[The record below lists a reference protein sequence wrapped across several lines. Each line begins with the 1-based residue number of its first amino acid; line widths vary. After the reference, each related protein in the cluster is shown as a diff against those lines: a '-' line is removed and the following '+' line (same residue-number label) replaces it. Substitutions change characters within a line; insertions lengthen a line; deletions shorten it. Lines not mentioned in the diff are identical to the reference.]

1 MTHQSNTEKGIISSK
16 SWKDRGGGRGF
27 GWVTQK
33 TTKYLCVSR
42 LCNTRYSE
50 ESRNLDNIAGFAMDN
65 LTRVDKYTYSSDVG
79 IIKDSE
85 SFYGLPALQTGS

>member
-1 MTHQSNTEKGIISSK
+1 MGHTENHQI
-16 SWKDRGGGRGF
+16 
-27 GWVTQK
+27 
-33 TTKYLCVSR
+33 SR
-42 LCNTRYSE
+42 LVNNSNTRYSE